1 MSPGSFRQP
10 RGGSWAA
17 ANAWPR
23 PERGRPARPRW
34 HGEPL
39 RRSGTCAHRPY
50 DGAGGTPALRPCASK
65 YGADGHLHGAP
76 DLVVEVL
83 SPGAKNVRRD
93 REAKLKTYS
102 KFGVR
107 EYWIVNWPR
116 QERQVYRREQAA
128 LVLIQTL
135 QAGDQIT
142 SPLLPG
148 FTARLSQFFAR
159 LTNVADG

>member
-1 MSPGSFRQP
+1 
-10 RGGSWAA
+10 
-17 ANAWPR
+17 
-23 PERGRPARPRW
+23 
-34 HGEPL
+34 
-39 RRSGTCAHRPY
+39 
-50 DGAGGTPALRPCASK
+50 
-65 YGADGHLHGAP
+65 
-76 DLVVEVL
+76 VEVL

-148 FTARLSQFFAR
+148 FTARLSQFFAG